1 MNKETISEINPDA
14 LLADGFD
21 DALLGVCYQ
30 FGQLP
35 LVSYDYNKCIDILI
49 QRDGMSE
56 EEALEY
62 FEFNVLGSYMGP
74 NTPVFIQTF

>member
-1 MNKETISEINPDA
+1 MNKERMSEINPDA

-35 LVSYDYNKCIDILI
+35 VTSYDYNKCIDILI

-74 NTPVFIQTF
+74 NTPVFIETF

>member
-21 DALLGVCYQ
+21 DALFGVCYQ

-35 LVSYDYNKCIDILI
+35 VVSYDYNKCIDILI
-49 QRDGMSE
+49 ERDGMSE